1 MFISLKVYGNTD
13 KHINES
19 TYKKKYKI
27 IMKVFSFEKL
37 SVWQKSK
44 ALAVKIYTITE
55 KLPNEERFGLI
66 SQMRRCSISVSSN
79 IAEGTGRNSMKDK
92 ARFTEIA
99 FSSLMELLNQLILSY
114 DLNFIVEDQY
124 QLIRKDIEE
133 ISRMLNALRKS
144 QLSA

>member
-1 MFISLKVYGNTD
+1 
-13 KHINES
+13 
-19 TYKKKYKI
+19 
-27 IMKVFSFEKL
+27 MKQFSFEKL
-37 SVWQKSK
+37 IAWQKSK
-44 ALAVKIYTITE
+44 DLAVTIYKVT
-55 KLPNEERFGLI
+55 KKFPDEERYGLM
-66 SQMRRCSISVSSN
+66 SQMRRCSISISSN

-99 FSSLMELLNQLILSY
+99 FSSLIELLNQLILSY
-114 DLNFIVEDQY
+114 DLNFIAEDQY